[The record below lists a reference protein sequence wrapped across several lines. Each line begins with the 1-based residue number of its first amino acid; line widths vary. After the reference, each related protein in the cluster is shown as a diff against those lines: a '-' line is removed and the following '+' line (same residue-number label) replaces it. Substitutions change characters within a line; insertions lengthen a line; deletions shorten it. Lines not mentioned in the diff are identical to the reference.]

1 MGKKVS
7 PTIIGAF
14 VVGAVALAVLGVVV
28 FGSGRYFQHL
38 EHFIMFFPGSVNG
51 LSVGA
56 PVKFKGVDIGRVS
69 DIKLVLNREEEEGG
83 KAFTIPV
90 YIEFDPSKVRL
101 DGGTLEVSNPANLE
115 RLIQHGMRGQL
126 QAQSLV
132 TGLLFVQID
141 FFPDTP
147 IKYVLPQPSDPI
159 ELPTVPTTLEQASN
173 ALREIID
180 QLRTVK
186 LGQMVQDAS
195 DALESINKLVSS
207 PELHAS
213 VAALPGTLN
222 NVSEA
227 AGSFHKL
234 SDDVR
239 GEVKPLVTRVDSTLT
254 GATQTFTSVRE
265 TVGSARVLIEPGSPL
280 DHDLRTTLRDVGTA
294 ARALAQLADFLEQNP
309 TALLYGKQPQP
320 EEKR

>member
-28 FGSGRYFQHL
+28 FGSGQYFKHL
-38 EHFIMFFPGSVNG
+38 EHFVFFFPGSVNG

-56 PVKFKGVDIGRVS
+56 PVKFKGVDIGRVT
-69 DIKLVLNREEEEGG
+69 DIQLVLNREEEQGT

-90 YIEFDPSKVRL
+90 YAEFDPSKVKL
-101 DGGTLEVSNPANLE
+101 DGGTLEVANTANME

-147 IKYVLPQPSDPI
+147 ITYVLPQPSNPI
-159 ELPTVPTTLEQASN
+159 EIPTVPTTLEEASN

-180 QLRTVK
+180 QLREVK

-195 DALESINKLVSS
+195 QALESINKVVSS

-239 GEVKPLVTRVDSTLT
+239 GEVKPLVTRVDSTLI